1 MNTTIEKSLDYRCFL
16 LGIIIYWMFESIAT
30 CLAPYC
36 MILETTLHPIA
47 VIVGKSLLLL
57 LVFYLLFRK
66 ARMFHVKWVHLA
78 IFIGVVVLM
87 NLLSAYLSDR
97 FLDLNSLAAN
107 QTKWNLSNATV
118 QSVRKW
124 ANLVSSLLIIG
135 FVWWRYKSEAAAGD
149 PEISPLESQSYYG
162 GILFTITLGYIFS
175 LIKIIGGDCWTF
187 ANHPLLA
194 EVINC
199 LLIILVTIWAIRMLV
214 KRQLVVLSITAI
226 IIIAAI
232 HFFSSHY
239 LMSILANHF
248 TRNHDLWQR
257 VNVFALVGAACGI
270 AFNLAAF
277 ILYRKEIGKQN
288 A

>member
-1 MNTTIEKSLDYRCFL
+1 MNPTTPKTLDYRCFL
-16 LGIIIYWMFESIAT
+16 LGIIIYWMYEAILAS
-30 CLAPYC
+30 LAPYC
-36 MILETTLHPIA
+36 MILETILHPIA
-47 VIVGKSLLLL
+47 VIIGKSLLLL

-78 IFIGVVVLM
+78 IFIGVVFLM

-107 QTKWNLSNATV
+107 QTKWDLSNATV

-124 ANLVSSLLIIG
+124 TNLVSSLLIIG
-135 FVWWRYKSEAAAGD
+135 FVWWRYESEAAVGN
-149 PEISPLESQSYYG
+149 PEISPIESRSYYG
-162 GILFTITLGYIFS
+162 GILFTITLGYILS
-175 LIKIIGGDCWTF
+175 LIKMIGGDYWTF
-187 ANHPLLA
+187 AQHPLLA
-194 EVINC
+194 EMITC
-199 LLIILVTIWAIRMLV
+199 FLIILVTIGAICMLV
-214 KRQLVVLSITAI
+214 KRQMVVLSITAI
-226 IIIAAI
+226 IIIVAV

-239 LMSILANHF
+239 LTNILSNHF

-277 ILYRKEIGKQN
+277 ILYRKEIKQQTL
-288 A
+288 